1 MRAIIRTLLA
11 VVVVVG
17 GAWLGLRWYALTQLQ
32 AGFTHWADGLA
43 TNGAVQVSY
52 DSIQR
57 GGSPLAATV
66 TVNDLRLL
74 VQTSPAAPPLAIT
87 LPALAMEIDAAA
99 PLLLH
104 FNLPHHINLNT
115 PRGDFALTFGS
126 VSQTEHL
133 DLSALLRQEP
143 APFDA
148 VDAEAQNIDLLA
160 SSGSLLV
167 LHADAYRSHSTFNR
181 HAGAGQ
187 SVLSTSDALDNIAI
201 SPLLTRLASIPF
213 NGKIT
218 HLGWSLNINGPVPAD
233 MPALAARYNALPAD
247 DRDGRTRVVAQGVHD
262 WAAHGGSGSANI
274 DLAIGPSA
282 LHANGDVTFDAKVQP
297 QGNAT
302 LTADH
307 LDAFTAAITTSYPE
321 VQETVNAMEAALS
334 PYLSSTANGGQTL
347 SMKASYGNGTVMVNG
362 KKAASLPPLDWDQL
376 ENPPPPQ
383 APGDGSGAAL

>member
-1 MRAIIRTLLA
+1 MRAIIRPLLA
-11 VVVVVG
+11 IVVVVG
-17 GAWLGLRWYALTQLQ
+17 IAWLALRWYALTQLQ
-32 AGFTHWADGLA
+32 AGFINWANGLA
-43 TNGAVQVSY
+43 ANGDVQVSY
-52 DSIQR
+52 DSIER

-87 LPALAMEIDAAA
+87 LPAFAMEIDAAA

-104 FNLPHHINLNT
+104 FNLPNHINLNT
-115 PRGDFALTFGS
+115 SRGDFALTFGS
-126 VSQTEHL
+126 ISQTEHL

-148 VDAEAQNIDLLA
+148 MDAQARNIDLLA

-167 LHADAYRSHSTFNR
+167 LHADAYHSHSTFNR

-187 SVLSTSDALDNIAI
+187 TVLSTSDALDNIAI

-213 NGKIT
+213 NGKIA
-218 HLGWSLNINGPVPAD
+218 HLGWRLNIDGPVPAD
-233 MPALAARYNALPAD
+233 IPALAARYNALPAN
-247 DRDGRTRVVAQGVHD
+247 DRDGRARVVAQGVHD
-262 WAAHGGSGSANI
+262 WAAQGGSGSASAE
-274 DLAIGPSA
+274 LAIGPST

-297 QGNAT
+297 QGNAN

-307 LDAFTAAITTSYPE
+307 LDAFTAAITSAYPQ
-321 VQETVNAMEAALS
+321 VQETVNAMEARLS

-347 SMKASYGNGTVMVNG
+347 TVKATYGGGAVMVNG
-362 KKAASLPPLDWDQL
+362 TKAASLPPLDWDRL
-376 ENPPPPQ
+376 ENPPPLQ